1 MPFAFRVLGILCA
14 GFGFGTSL
22 VLISQGRPEFV
33 LHAAVCAGAYVVL
46 AVTKP

>member
-22 VLISQGRPEFV
+22 VLPEFV
-33 LHAAVCAGAYVVL
+33 LHAAVCAGAYFVL